1 MNSVPIGD
9 RHFGFRENGAIRF
22 SDDQL
27 MIEYHYNWLLH
38 LLRRKKSEKAEI
50 PIADLATIQ
59 TKSFSI
65 FGVYLRMRFHTF
77 ENIPMTMLWKDGVSV
92 KFEIPDRFRADGY
105 SLLEA
110 VSATHPD
117 KGKEKRPAKAV

>member
-1 MNSVPIGD
+1 
-9 RHFGFRENGAIRF
+9 
-22 SDDQL
+22 

-65 FGVYLRMRFHTF
+65 LGVYLRMRFHAF

-92 KFEIPDRFRADGY
+92 KFEIPDRFRADEH

-110 VSATHPD
+110 V
-117 KGKEKRPAKAV
+117 